1 MTPLVEQTKD
11 LLRYARRRARALSGR
26 DFHTPVDAHVQR
38 ERLGSSY
45 GGWWVSPNALGPAS
59 IVYGVG
65 VGQDITWDLA
75 MIRRFGCTV
84 HAFDPTPRCRKWLE
98 SQQPPREFVFH
109 PFGLSNHD
117 GIATFVMRSDDP
129 TWSSYNPSD
138 NAAGANEVV
147 KLDVRRLESL
157 MKDLGHTHV
166 DVLKMDIEGGEFDV
180 LTDMLAGSVRP
191 RQLLVEF
198 HYWDDHA
205 TTVPR
210 TRKAVDAL
218 KAAGYR
224 LFARSPTG
232 PELSFILT

>member
-1 MTPLVEQTKD
+1 MTSLAMHAKD
-11 LLRYARRRARALSGR
+11 ALRYLRRRARALSGR
-26 DFHTPVDAHVQR
+26 DFHTPVDSRFVR
-38 ERLGSSY
+38 ERLGSDY
-45 GGWWVSPNALGPAS
+45 GGWWIVPLGLGPSS

-75 MIRRFGCTV
+75 MIKRFACTI

-98 SQQPPREFVFH
+98 TQQLPKEFVFH

-138 NAAGANEVV
+138 NATGANEVI
-147 KLDVRRLESL
+147 KLDVRRLETL
-157 MKDLGHTHV
+157 MKELGHTHI

-180 LTDMLAGSVRP
+180 LTDMLASPVRP
-191 RQLLVEF
+191 KQLLIEF
-198 HYWDDHA
+198 HYWDDHE

-210 TRKAVDAL
+210 THNAVNAL

-224 LFARSPTG
+224 LFARSPVG
-232 PELSFILT
+232 PELCFIRE